1 MTDVPGV
8 SAGVEL
14 SRIIS
19 GESHS
24 PVVYFARMGIDH
36 IKIGTSANLTARM
49 QAFYLGLRD
58 VLLIVPGGHAVEA
71 RYHSR
76 FAALGVGG
84 RRRELFRFAGDLK
97 VFLTSATSRDLAVF
111 HARRNDPEPEL
122 AAPELPVIA
131 GRPLTLPPPN
141 WVTIRESAAAGMLP
155 RTWTKP
161 GGAFR
166 TAKHRAAKEGI
177 PVPPVR
183 GKKGSEAMYDAV
195 ELADFLERITSK
207 ERQAA

>member
-1 MTDVPGV
+1 M
-8 SAGVEL
+8 
-14 SRIIS
+14 
-19 GESHS
+19 
-24 PVVYFARMGIDH
+24 
-36 IKIGTSANLTARM
+36 
-49 QAFYLGLRD
+49 
-58 VLLIVPGGHAVEA
+58 
-71 RYHSR
+71 
-76 FAALGVGG
+76 
-84 RRRELFRFAGDLK
+84 
-97 VFLTSATSRDLAVF
+97 
-111 HARRNDPEPEL
+111 
-122 AAPELPVIA
+122 IA

-195 ELADFLERITSK
+195 ELADFLETLTQ
-207 ERQAA
+207 ERQGA